1 LPLQTGT
8 RYALSVHDS
17 EAVTGGA
24 VVTREASS
32 TNAGILRF
40 PGTTGLHTPCSL

>member
-1 LPLQTGT
+1 LPLQTDT
-8 RYALSVHDS
+8 RYALSVRDG

-24 VVTREASS
+24 VATRVASS
-32 TNAGILRF
+32 TNAGMSRF

>member
-1 LPLQTGT
+1 LPLQAGT
-8 RYALSVHDS
+8 HYALSVHDS

-32 TNAGILRF
+32 TNAGMSRF
-40 PGTTGLHTPCSL
+40 PGTTGLHTPYSL